1 MTKRK
6 EKEQQLTVKQK
17 KFVDEYIK
25 TGNKTEAAKLAGY
38 ATKYADRQANQT
50 LSLDYVKDY
59 YKQEMDKLHKKN
71 IASAEEVLM
80 FYTKMMYGKIN
91 ERVVAPNSSV
101 VELPANNNER
111 LSAAK
116 ELMKHYPN
124 DMVKAQLR
132 KLEAETELTNA
143 KTKMLG
149 NGDKD
154 AEDELGSLIDKMD
167 AIAERDKDDDSNGKE

>member
-17 KFVDEYIK
+17 KFVDEYIR

-116 ELMKHYPN
+116 ELMKHYPT

-132 KLEAETELTNA
+132 KLEAETKLTDA
-143 KTKMLG
+143 KAKMLTTQ
-149 NGDKD
+149 D
-154 AEDELGSLIDKMD
+154 ASVDD
-167 AIAERDKDDDSNGKE
+167 AVSDLLNKVRDKESDD